1 MHCSSPT
8 HRFADPSSTV
18 RLCTDTCTSPLFGD
32 PLSGRCL
39 SACLPG
45 YYAQNS
51 TRICVQ

>member
-1 MHCSSPT
+1 MHCSSGY
-8 HRFADPSSTV
+8 ADPTGGV
-18 RLCTDTCTSPLFGD
+18 RECTNLCTSGLFGD

-45 YYAQNS
+45 YYAFND